1 MKTKEEIF
9 GIVQDITSDLLGQD
23 KEDVKMESNFS
34 TDLGAD
40 SLDKVELIMEV
51 EKQLDIQIEDS
62 AAYEIQTVENLVDFI
77 ATKFN

>member
-9 GIVQDITSDLLGQD
+9 GIVQDITSDLSGQD

-34 TDLGAD
+34 TDLGVD

-62 AAYEIQTVENLVDFI
+62 AADEIQTVENLVDFI

>member
-1 MKTKEEIF
+1 MKKEEIF
-9 GIVQDITSDLLGQD
+9 GIVQNITSDLLGQNL
-23 KEDVKMESNFS
+23 EDVKMESNFS

-62 AAYEIQTVENLVDFI
+62 AADEIQTVENLVDFI
-77 ATKFN
+77 ATKFS

>member
-9 GIVQDITSDLLGQD
+9 EIVQDITSDLLGQD
-23 KEDVKMESNFS
+23 KQDVKMESNFS

-51 EKQLDIQIEDS
+51 EKQLDIIIEDS
-62 AAYEIQTVENLVDFI
+62 AADEIQTVENLVDFI

>member
-62 AAYEIQTVENLVDFI
+62 AADEIQTVENLVDFI

>member
-9 GIVQDITSDLLGQD
+9 RIVQDITSDLLGQD

-40 SLDKVELIMEV
+40 SIDKVELIMEV
-51 EKQLDIQIEDS
+51 EIQLDIQIEDS
-62 AAYEIQTVENLVDFI
+62 AADEIQTVENLVDII
-77 ATKFN
+77 ATKFS

>member
-1 MKTKEEIF
+1 MKKEEIF
-9 GIVQDITSDLLGQD
+9 GIVQSITSDLLGQNL
-23 KEDVKMESNFS
+23 EDVKMESNFS

-62 AAYEIQTVENLVDFI
+62 AADEIQTVENLVDFI
-77 ATKFN
+77 ATKFS

>member
-1 MKTKEEIF
+1 MKKEEIF
-9 GIVQDITSDLLGQD
+9 GIVQGITSDLLGQNL
-23 KEDVKMESNFS
+23 EDVKMESNFS

-62 AAYEIQTVENLVDFI
+62 AADEIQTVENLVDFI
-77 ATKFN
+77 ATKFS

>member
-40 SLDKVELIMEV
+40 SLDEVELIMEV
-51 EKQLDIQIEDS
+51 EKTIR
-62 AAYEIQTVENLVDFI
+62 YYN
-77 ATKFN
+77 

>member
-1 MKTKEEIF
+1 MKKEEIF
-9 GIVQDITSDLLGQD
+9 GIVQNITSDLLGQNL
-23 KEDVKMESNFS
+23 EDVKMESNFS

-51 EKQLDIQIEDS
+51 EIQLDITIEDS
-62 AAYEIQTVENLVDFI
+62 AADEIQTVENLVDFI

>member
-9 GIVQDITSDLLGQD
+9 RIVQDITSDLLGQD

-40 SLDKVELIMEV
+40 SIDKVELIMEV
-51 EKQLDIQIEDS
+51 EIQLDIQIEDS
-62 AAYEIQTVENLVDFI
+62 AADGIQTVENLVDFI
-77 ATKFN
+77 ATKFS

>member
-1 MKTKEEIF
+1 MKKEEIF
-9 GIVQDITSDLLGQD
+9 GIVQNITSDLLGQNL
-23 KEDVKMESNFS
+23 EDVKMESNFS

>member
-62 AAYEIQTVENLVDFI
+62 AADEIQTVKNLVDFI

>member
-1 MKTKEEIF
+1 MKKEEIF
-9 GIVQDITSDLLGQD
+9 GIVQDITSDLLGQNL
-23 KEDVKMESNFS
+23 EDVKMESNFS

-51 EKQLDIQIEDS
+51 EIQLDIQIEDS
-62 AAYEIQTVENLVDFI
+62 AADEIQTVENLVDFI

>member
-62 AAYEIQTVENLVDFI
+62 AADEIQTVENLVDFI
-77 ATKFN
+77 TTKFN

>member
-9 GIVQDITSDLLGQD
+9 GIIQDITSDLLGQD

-51 EKQLDIQIEDS
+51 EIQLDITIEDS
-62 AAYEIQTVENLVDFI
+62 AADEIQTVENLVDFI

>member
-1 MKTKEEIF
+1 MKKEEIF
-9 GIVQDITSDLLGQD
+9 GIVKTITSDLLGQNL
-23 KEDVKMESNFS
+23 EDVKMESNFS

-62 AAYEIQTVENLVDFI
+62 AADEIQTVENLVDFI
-77 ATKFN
+77 ATKFS

>member
-62 AAYEIQTVENLVDFI
+62 AADEIQTVENLVDFI
-77 ATKFN
+77 ATKFS

>member
-1 MKTKEEIF
+1 MKKEEIF
-9 GIVQDITSDLLGQD
+9 GIVQNITSDLLGQNL
-23 KEDVKMESNFS
+23 EDVKMESNFS

-62 AAYEIQTVENLVDFI
+62 AADEIKTVENLVDFI
-77 ATKFN
+77 ATKKFS

>member
-1 MKTKEEIF
+1 MKKEEIF
-9 GIVQDITSDLLGQD
+9 GIVKTITSDLLGQNL
-23 KEDVKMESNFS
+23 EDVKMESNFS

-62 AAYEIQTVENLVDFI
+62 AADKIQTVENLVDFI
-77 ATKFN
+77 ATKFS